1 MFTPLDISIPGRAQK
16 SGALE
21 VKAHP
26 LRYHAINKHGQVDD
40 TPYGGEAG
48 MVLRP
53 EPLQAALKKVSKE
66 LGASEWARP
75 HVIFM
80 SAQGRLF
87 DQKWAGELAAMENFV
102 IVCGHYK
109 GVDQRFLDAYV
120 DEEISVG
127 DYVLSG
133 GELPAMI
140 VIDAVAR
147 LLPGVIGDRE
157 SAETDSFYKPGRLG
171 WPVYTRPAEFEGRT
185 VPEVLISG
193 HHANIQAWETLDS
206 LRVTQKNRPE
216 LLEKHGLTGAED
228 KLVNPKSKKKKF
240 PIGAIVAIIIVVIVI
255 IIVVIKFK
263 FNLCNDEATKSKP
276 WSLQRRA

>member
-1 MFTPLDISIPGRAQK
+1 MRIDVITLFPEMFALLDISIPGRAQK

-21 VKAHP
+21 VKAHH
-26 LRYHAINKHGQVDD
+26 LREHAINKHGQVDD
-40 TPYGGEAG
+40 SPYGGEAG

-53 EPLQAALKKVSKE
+53 EPLQAALEKVKRAVAGDVLRAE
-66 LGASEWARP
+66 DIRP

-87 DQKWAGELAAMENFV
+87 DQKRAGELAAMDNFV

-109 GVDQRFLDAYV
+109 GIDQRFIDAHV

-171 WPVYTRPAEFEGRT
+171 WPVYTRPAEFEGRS
-185 VPEVLISG
+185 VPDVLVSG
-193 HHANIQAWETLDS
+193 HHANIQAWQTLES
-206 LRVTQKNRPE
+206 VRVTQKNRPD
-216 LLEKHGLTGAED
+216 LLEKHGLTPEED
-228 KLVNPKSKKKKF
+228 KIVNPRPKTRS
-240 PIGAIVAIIIVVIVI
+240 
-255 IIVVIKFK
+255 
-263 FNLCNDEATKSKP
+263 
-276 WSLQRRA
+276 RAGLRPPTAE

>member
-1 MFTPLDISIPGRAQK
+1 MPVRIDVITLFPEMFAPLDVSIPGRAQK
-16 SGALE
+16 AGAIE
-21 VKAHP
+21 IKTHP
-26 LRYHAINKHGQVDD
+26 LREHAINKHGQVDD
-40 TPYGGEAG
+40 SPYGGEAG

-53 EPLQAALKKVSKE
+53 EPLKAALDKVTAE
-66 LGASEWARP
+66 VAGAGGRRP
-75 HVIFM
+75 HVVFM

-87 DQKWAGELAAMENFV
+87 DQKRAGELAALKGFV

-157 SAETDSFYKPGRLG
+157 SAETDSFYTPGRLG
-171 WPVYTRPAEFEGRT
+171 WPVYTRPAEFEGRG
-185 VPEVLISG
+185 VPEVLLSG
-193 HHANIQAWETLDS
+193 HHAHIQAWQTLES
-206 LRVTQKNRPE
+206 LRLTEKNRPD
-216 LLEKHGLTGAED
+216 LLEKHGLTPAED
-228 KLVNPKSKKKKF
+228 RLVNPPPPQKKR
-240 PIGAIVAIIIVVIVI
+240 V
-255 IIVVIKFK
+255 
-263 FNLCNDEATKSKP
+263 
-276 WSLQRRA
+276 RRDP

>member
-1 MFTPLDISIPGRAQK
+1 MRIDIITLFPEMFAPLDISIPGRAQK

-21 VKAHP
+21 VKTHH
-26 LRYHAINKHGQVDD
+26 LREHAINKHGQVDD
-40 TPYGGEAG
+40 SPYGGEAG

-53 EPLQAALKKVSKE
+53 EPLQAALEKVKKE
-66 LGASEWARP
+66 IREGAGALGHERP

-87 DQKWAGELAAMENFV
+87 DQKRANELAALDNFV

-109 GVDQRFLDAYV
+109 GVDQRFIDAHI

-140 VIDAVAR
+140 VVDAVAR

-171 WPVYTRPAEFEGRT
+171 WPVYTRPAEFEGRA

-193 HHANIQAWETLDS
+193 HHAHIEAWKTLES
-206 LRVTQKNRPE
+206 VKLTAKNRPE
-216 LLEKHGLTGAED
+216 LLEKHALTADED
-228 KLVNPKSKKKKF
+228 RIVNPPPPKTRKKRKN
-240 PIGAIVAIIIVVIVI
+240 PPA
-255 IIVVIKFK
+255 
-263 FNLCNDEATKSKP
+263 
-276 WSLQRRA
+276 

>member
-1 MFTPLDISIPGRAQK
+1 VRVDVITLFPEMFAPLDVSIPGRAQK
-16 SGALE
+16 AGAIE
-21 VKAHP
+21 VRTHH
-26 LRYHAINKHGQVDD
+26 LRDHAINKHGQVDD
-40 TPYGGEAG
+40 SPYGGEAG

-53 EPLQAALKKVSKE
+53 EPLRAALKKVTEEAAAANGK
-66 LGASEWARP
+66 RP

-87 DQKWAGELAAMENFV
+87 DQKRAGELAALDRFV

-171 WPVYTRPAEFEGRT
+171 WPVYTRPAEFEGRG
-185 VPEVLISG
+185 VPEVLLSG
-193 HHANIQAWETLDS
+193 HHANIQAWQTLES
-206 LRVTQKNRPE
+206 LRLTEKNRPD
-216 LLEKHGLTGAED
+216 LREKYGLSPEEDRLVHPPAPKKRRGAA
-228 KLVNPKSKKKKF
+228 PQ
-240 PIGAIVAIIIVVIVI
+240 P
-255 IIVVIKFK
+255 
-263 FNLCNDEATKSKP
+263 
-276 WSLQRRA
+276 